1 MISKHGLLVALLAFC
16 AAATAQAHSP
26 GVPQDPEQL
35 ARYRAGL
42 AAYYK
47 QDHAAALSAWRPM
60 AEKGSS
66 AAQLFLGFMYANG
79 QGVTQDDGVAVEW
92 YRKAAEQDNMLAQIR
107 LAMMYRRGRGAGQD
121 PIATHL
127 WASLAAR
134 DEKHLRSVATALRRA
149 VEKDMT
155 PEQIAEA
162 EQRRRDW
169 LKRHKTGN

>member
-1 MISKHGLLVALLAFC
+1 MSPRQSLLAALLAFGV
-16 AAATAQAHSP
+16 ATTAQAHSP

-47 QDHAAALSAWRPM
+47 QDHAAALEAWRPM

-66 AAQLFLGFMYANG
+66 AAQLFLGFMHARG
-79 QGVTQDDGVAVEW
+79 QGVTQDDRAAAEW
-92 YRKAAEQDNMLAQIR
+92 YRRAAEQDNMLAQIR
-107 LAMMYRRGRGAGQD
+107 LAVMYRRGQGVSQD
-121 PIATHL
+121 PVAAHL
-127 WASLAAR
+127 WASLATR
-134 DEKHLRSVATALRRA
+134 DEKHLRNVATALRRA

-162 EQRRRDW
+162 EQLRRDW
-169 LKRHKTGN
+169 LKQHKTSD